1 MHDFFLTDNLQKFK
15 KFIKKKYCNN
25 EELYYN
31 AIKYKSYNILFY
43 IITELNYIEDYFELK
58 KNISDKLIEDIFS
71 FLYQKNS
78 DYLKKIIFKSIKK
91 NNFDNFIQFHNHEKN
106 YFKKKDEN
114 YYTIINFNHIE
125 SMCIFNRIK
134 FLLYSI
140 SNFDFYK
147 HYIFFYLIKYKIFHI
162 NLFGKYIDL
171 KLLENFK
178 NINGNYNSF
187 IEFILSQNNYDV
199 FEYIINNFE
208 LSLLMINN
216 FNHLSENK
224 LINFINKINISNT
237 RYYQIIDFIDSLL
250 NYQQKF
256 NIIKILDI
264 LFSKLYKYC
273 FFTLNEIFEN
283 FLAYRFKYYSIFHI
297 LCIKSNSIDILDFDI
312 KKYSYYRKILIDE
325 QKNINNSEND
335 ISDKNN
341 RVINIKEENIKFND
355 TLEFEYNEYIPIFL
369 KNCNLEFI
377 KEFLNKYNITNISPN
392 INLLHKHDF
401 YISDYLLNFLT
412 EPQTNGHSLNRDFN
426 FKLILNNIDYL
437 INNYNININ
446 DFKCFCPIIR
456 ILEFSNY
463 NYDNNFEEYVNFI
476 NKNKNKID
484 FEKNSENIFYEII
497 QYDIKYIKFILDFLN
512 FDNIEINQNLNETL
526 MKFNLELFLFIKDKF
541 HQNKFNNIINLF
553 NSNSLIIINSQIF
566 DYLIDNNFNF
576 NKIDFTDL
584 KLVNNV
590 FFYFNINLIELIKK
604 LDILVV
610 NETYNNLFNDLCF
623 IINFKPIDIELITK
637 FFKYLN
643 NEQLD
648 AIFIKSCEKS
658 CISLIKYFM
667 DNGKKITF
675 KLIKDYKI
683 DKDKIFLEKDIIGKL
698 TCSICYTNSPSIISL
713 PCGHVVMCNSCFEHY
728 DYKCPYDNIPID
740 KYFSLKGKNEN
751 ERFICKNCK
760 KNIITKVYN
769 NCGHTTCDTC
779 IMINNK
785 CKICKK
791 KSKIHK
797 VFLL

>member
-15 KFIKKKYCNN
+15 NFTKKNYCNY

-43 IITELNYIEDYFELK
+43 IITELNYIEDYFQLK
-58 KNISDKLIEDIFS
+58 ENISDKLFDDIYS
-71 FLYQKNS
+71 FLYEKKS
-78 DYLKKIIFKSIKK
+78 DYLKKNIFKSIKK
-91 NNFDNFIQFHNHEKN
+91 NNFNNFIQLHNDEKN
-106 YFKKKDEN
+106 YFLKKNIK
-114 YYTIINFNHIE
+114 YYTLINSNHIE

-147 HYIFFYLIKYKIFHI
+147 HYIFFYLIQYKIFHI

-171 KLLENFK
+171 KLLERFK
-178 NINGNYNSF
+178 NINDTYTSF
-187 IEFILSQNNYDV
+187 IEFVLYKNNYDI
-199 FEYIINNFE
+199 FEHIINNYE
-208 LSLLMINN
+208 LTLLMINN
-216 FNHLSENK
+216 FYYLSENN
-224 LINFINKINISNT
+224 LIDFINKINVSNT
-237 RYYQIIDFIDSLL
+237 RYYQIIDFIDSLFD
-250 NYQQKF
+250 YQKKF
-256 NIIKILDI
+256 NIIKILDL

-273 FFTLNEIFEN
+273 FFSLYEIFEN
-283 FLAYRFKYYSIFHI
+283 YLAFRFKYYSVFHI
-297 LCIKSNSIDILDFDI
+297 ICAKSNSIDIINFYI
-312 KKYSYYRKILIDE
+312 EKYSYYRKILIDE
-325 QKNINNSEND
+325 QKNENNSEKDN
-335 ISDKNN
+335 SKKNN
-341 RVINIKEENIKFND
+341 RITNEKEEDIKFND
-355 TLEFEYNEYIPIFL
+355 IIEFEYYEYIPILF
-369 KNCNLEFI
+369 KNTNLEII

-392 INLLHKHDF
+392 INLLHKHNF
-401 YISDYLLNFLT
+401 FISDYLINFLT
-412 EPQTNGHSLNRDFN
+412 EPQQTGYSFNRDFD

-446 DFKCFCPIIR
+446 DYKCYCPIIR

-463 NYDNNFEEYVNFI
+463 NIDNNFEEYVNFI

-484 FEKNSENIFYEII
+484 FEENSENIFYEII
-497 QYDIKYIKFILDFLN
+497 EYDIEYIKFIFNFLN
-512 FDNIEINQNLNETL
+512 FDNIEINEDLNETL
-526 MKFNLELFLFIKDKF
+526 IKFNLELFLLTKNKF
-541 HQNKFNNIINLF
+541 DENKFNNIINLF
-553 NSNSLIIINSQIF
+553 NSNSLNKINSQIL

-576 NKIDFTDL
+576 NKINFTDF
-584 KLVNNV
+584 KLFNG
-590 FFYFNINLIELIKK
+590 FFLFNIDLINIIKK

-610 NETYNNLFNDLCF
+610 NNTYNNLFNDLSI
-623 IINFKPIDIELITK
+623 IINSKPIDIELITK

-648 AIFIKSCEKS
+648 TIFIKSCEKS

-713 PCGHVVMCNSCFEHY
+713 PCGHIVTCNTCFEHF
-728 DYKCPYDNIPID
+728 DHKCPYDNMPIE

-751 ERFICKNCK
+751 ERFICKICK
-760 KNIITKVYN
+760 KNIITKIYDK
-769 NCGHTTCDTC
+769 CGHTICDTC

-791 KSKIHK
+791 KI
-797 VFLL
+797 